1 MQGNRR
7 TLGSFPAI
15 VSMMQEPSSSGTDI
29 NQQTSLNHM
38 QNPVDARLSD
48 FLGSSSDTACL
59 RTSGPNIQNFDG
71 WNAGEP
77 SSSVNL
83 HSQVNS
89 DGLKA
94 EHGWSSSCSASTEDV
109 LRPEVQQ
116 FDPNNVTFPGSLNT
130 DLRGNQ
136 SRVRPF
142 FLQGSSSNH
151 RTQNAALNMGSI
163 ASPAN
168 HGKGTEPCSSDS
180 THNTYGFNSKHTSF
194 GSASCDHIGTS
205 SGSSGY
211 IVGGDNENSSSL
223 VNWGSS
229 CKRKALESTSG
240 QLCTGGSS
248 SSFLEAENSCW
259 STGTPNS
266 NIASSSLHVSRPSED
281 IPNTNPPVEQNP
293 RNEMRQ
299 IASDAFPLIGVMGN
313 VNRPLT
319 LRDFDRRM
327 NYPQRQESRHASYSS
342 SRPTPTSHPFNDSL
356 ELRLT
361 AGVTA
366 TDSSAPQCQSHVTHI
381 PGLPGNM
388 HPFPWSGASSSRG
401 ASSSTSY
408 NSAERELREELNLRI
423 FPRDNTEHPIL
434 APSSSGL
441 DPTSWHMSSG
451 NVHNSGIVPPAPWIG
466 SSSSVNSLPT
476 PRWVVPHEVPT
487 QSQQRLSE
495 FSPWPVFPSMNSVSG
510 VHNVH
515 SASSSTSSGPPS
527 FSPDMSNHQSYP
539 RLASLMERR
548 GDEIL
553 SAPHSLRAL
562 AVDIEGRRRLIS
574 EIRQVLSAMRRGENL
589 RAEDYMLF
597 DPFIY
602 HGMAE
607 LHDRHRD
614 MRLDVDNM
622 SYEELLA
629 LGERIG
635 DVSTGL
641 SEDTIMKLMKHQI
654 FMSVMTESSTDL
666 EPCCICQEQYA
677 DGEDVASLDCGH
689 EFHINCIKQ
698 WLMQKNL
705 CPICKTTALAT

>member
-15 VSMMQEPSSSGTDI
+15 VSMLQEPSSSGSDMDP
-29 NQQTSLNHM
+29 QTSLNHM

-48 FLGSSSDTACL
+48 FLGSSGENACL
-59 RTSGPNIQNFDG
+59 CTSDPDVQNFGG

-83 HSQVNS
+83 HSQVNN

-94 EHGWSSSCSASTEDV
+94 EHGWSSSCGVSTEDV
-109 LRPEVQQ
+109 LRTEERQ
-116 FDPNNVTFPGSLNT
+116 FDPNNVTFPGSSNT

-136 SRVRPF
+136 SRVQPF

-180 THNTYGFNSKHTSF
+180 IHNTYGFTSKHTSF
-194 GSASCDHIGTS
+194 GSASCDHVGTS

-211 IVGGDNENSSSL
+211 IVGGDNDNSSSSL

-248 SSFLEAENSCW
+248 SSFLEAESSCW
-259 STGTPNS
+259 PTGTFNS
-266 NIASSSLHVSRPSED
+266 NNASSSLNVSRPSE
-281 IPNTNPPVEQNP
+281 NVLVTNPPVEQDP

-299 IASDAFPLIGVMGN
+299 LASDAFPLIGVMGN
-313 VNRPLT
+313 VNRPL
-319 LRDFDRRM
+319 RNFDRRM
-327 NYPQRQESRHASYSS
+327 NYPQRQESRHSNHSS
-342 SRPTPTSHPFNDSL
+342 SRQRPTSHPFNDSL

-366 TDSSAPQCQSHVTHI
+366 ASSGAPQCQSHFTHI
-381 PGLPGNM
+381 PGLPGNT

-401 ASSSTSY
+401 AGSSTSY
-408 NSAERELREELNLRI
+408 NSAEREVREELNFRI

-441 DPTSWHMSSG
+441 DPTSWHVSSG
-451 NVHNSGIVPPAPWIG
+451 NVNNSGSVPPASWIG
-466 SSSSVNSLPT
+466 PSSSVNSLTNPS
-476 PRWVVPHEVPT
+476 WIVPHEVPT

-495 FSPWPVFPSMNSVSG
+495 FSPWSFFPSMNSVSG

-527 FSPDMSNHQSYP
+527 FIPDMGNHQSYP

-548 GDEIL
+548 GDEVL
-553 SAPHSLRAL
+553 NAPHSLRAL

-629 LGERIG
+629 LEERIG

-641 SEDTIMKLMKHQI
+641 SEDTIMKLMKHRI
-654 FMSVMTESSTDL
+654 YVSVMAEPSTDL
-666 EPCCICQEQYA
+666 EPCCICQEEYT
-677 DGEDVASLDCGH
+677 DGEDVASLDCEH
-689 EFHINCIKQ
+689 EFHTNCIKK
-698 WLMQKNL
+698 WLKQKNL

>member
-48 FLGSSSDTACL
+48 FLGSSSETACL
-59 RTSGPNIQNFDG
+59 RNSAPDVQNFDG

-77 SSSVNL
+77 SSSMNL
-83 HSQVNS
+83 HSHVNN

-94 EHGWSSSCSASTEDV
+94 EHGWSSSCGASAEDV
-109 LRPEVQQ
+109 LRPEERQ
-116 FDPNNVTFPGSLNT
+116 FDPNNVTFPGNSNANLC
-130 DLRGNQ
+130 GNQ
-136 SRVRPF
+136 PRVQPF

-151 RTQNAALNMGSI
+151 GTQDAALNMGSI
-163 ASPAN
+163 ASPLN
-168 HGKGTEPCSSDS
+168 HGKGTEPCTSDS
-180 THNTYGFNSKHTSF
+180 IHNTYGFNSKHTSF
-194 GSASCDHIGTS
+194 VSASYDHVGTS

-211 IVGGDNENSSSL
+211 IVGEDNDNSSSSL

-240 QLCTGGSS
+240 QMCNGGSS
-248 SSFLEAENSCW
+248 SSFLEAESSCW
-259 STGTPNS
+259 RTGTLSS
-266 NIASSSLHVSRPSED
+266 NIASSSLNLSRPSED
-281 IPNTNPPVEQNP
+281 VPINNPPVEQNP
-293 RNEMRQ
+293 RNEMRH
-299 IASDAFPLIGVMGN
+299 IASDAFPLIGVTGN
-313 VNRPLT
+313 VNRPL
-319 LRDFDRRM
+319 RSFDRRM
-327 NYPQRQESRHASYSS
+327 NYPQRQESRHPNHSS
-342 SRPTPTSHPFNDSL
+342 SHQTPTSHPFNDSL

-366 TDSSAPQCQSHVTHI
+366 SNSSSFQCQSHVTHV
-381 PGLPGNM
+381 PGLPGST
-388 HPFPWSGASSSRG
+388 HSLPWSGASSSRG

-423 FPRDNTEHPIL
+423 FPRDNPEHPIL

-441 DPTSWHMSSG
+441 DPTSWHISSG
-451 NVHNSGIVPPAPWIG
+451 NVNNSGSAPPTSWIG
-466 SSSSVNSLPT
+466 SSSSVNSLPN
-476 PRWVVPHEVPT
+476 PSWIVPHEVPT
-487 QSQQRLSE
+487 RRQLTLSD
-495 FSPWPVFPSMNSVSG
+495 FSPWSFFPSMNSVSG
-510 VHNVH
+510 SHNVH

-527 FSPDMSNHQSYP
+527 FTPDMSSHHSYA

-548 GDEIL
+548 GDEVL

-614 MRLDVDNM
+614 LRLDVDNM

-629 LGERIG
+629 LEERIG

-641 SEDTIMKLMKHQI
+641 SEDTIMTLMKHRI
-654 FMSVMTESSTDL
+654 YTSVMTESSTDM

-689 EFHINCIKQ
+689 EFHTDCIKQ

-705 CPICKTTALAT
+705 CPICKTTALAR